1 MALRERR
8 AGWRKLLVL
17 TAAVAVG
24 VAALVAIDAFTDN
37 LRDSVRD
44 QARGLLG
51 ADLALQSRQPFSPA
65 VVALIDTLHG
75 LTETALPRG
84 VQTSRRP
91 ATPSMARTTEF
102 SAMAYVP
109 RTSGTRLVQVTATE
123 PGFPYYG
130 YFETE
135 PRESWA
141 AMQEP
146 GAMPATVVEPALLTQ
161 LNARVG
167 DTLAL
172 GDGRFR
178 IIGVATRVPGDVGV
192 RAAFGARV
200 YIPFASVAKTGLLGF
215 GARAEHA
222 AYFKLPASVNAN
234 EIATTYRP
242 KLRAERVRI
251 RTVDDDRNNLTETL
265 ERLASYLGLVALIA
279 LLLGGLGVA
288 SAVSVFIR
296 RKLDSIAVL
305 RCLGATSKQVFAV
318 YLLQALA
325 MGALGGVV
333 GVLAGLAV
341 QQLLP
346 GLLREFLPV
355 SVSARPSLRAVL
367 LGLGIGLWVS
377 AAFALLPLLQVLQ
390 VTPLAALRR
399 DVEPGGTRRD
409 PFVLP
414 TALLLVVSLVL
425 LAALQVRDWA
435 LALWFSGSILVVL
448 GVLWLASWGLTRAV
462 RRWFP
467 TSWSYVWRQGLANL
481 YRPANQTVTVVLS
494 LGFGAFLLSTL
505 YLVQYNLLRQLRIT
519 GGADRPNLVLFDVQ
533 TDQLGGVD
541 SLLAAEKLP
550 RVGPVPIV
558 PMRIRAINSTP
569 VLRTIADTLGP
580 EEGQERPDSAPRRAG
595 WAVRRE
601 YRSTYRD
608 TLVASEKLTAGNWW
622 TPGRGDAGTPRRQ
635 DASTAGRQDALT
647 PGRPEAQRPGSIS
660 IELGLASELDV
671 TIGDTITWDVQGVA
685 LTTVIRSMREVDWAR
700 FEPNFFVVFEPGL
713 LEEAPQSALLLTRVA
728 DGAERG
734 RVQRILV
741 ERFSNVTSVDISSV
755 QQAVE
760 QLVGQV
766 TLAIRF
772 MALFSLLTGA
782 VVLIGA
788 VATSRYQRLREG
800 ALLRTLGGTRAQ
812 IFRIVAAEYTAL
824 GLLAALVGVGLSAIA
839 AWALARWVFEL
850 PFGIPAELGVLVVV
864 VVAGTALVGLV
875 NSRDVVRRAPLEVLR
890 AE

>member
-1 MALRERR
+1 MTGAGFVLRMALREGR

-65 VVALIDTLHG
+65 VVALIDTFAG
-75 LTETALPRG
+75 LADSTRAVAPFERPNVTAL
-84 VQTSRRP
+84 
-91 ATPSMARTTEF
+91 ARTTEF

-130 YFETE
+130 DFETE

-146 GAMPATVVEPALLTQ
+146 GALPATVVEPALLTQ

-200 YIPFASVAKTGLLGF
+200 YIPFESVAATGLLGF

-222 AYFKLPASVNAN
+222 AYFKLPASVDAN
-234 EIATTYRP
+234 EIAKTYRP

-305 RCLGATSKQVFAV
+305 RCLGATSKQVFSV

-325 MGALGGVV
+325 MGALGSVV

-355 SVSARPSLRAVL
+355 TVSARPSLRAVL

-377 AAFALLPLLQVLQ
+377 AIFALLPLLQVRQ

-414 TALLLVVSLVL
+414 TAVLLVVSLVL

-435 LALWFSGSILVVL
+435 LALWFSGSILLVL
-448 GVLWLASWGLTRAV
+448 GLLWLASWGLTRAV

-519 GGADRPNLVLFDVQ
+519 GGADRPNLVLFDIQ
-533 TDQLGGVD
+533 SDQLAGVD

-558 PMRIRAINSTP
+558 PMRIRAINGAP
-569 VLRTIADTLGP
+569 VLRTIADTLEP

-608 TLVASEKLTAGNWW
+608 TLVASEKLIAGKWW
-622 TPGRGDAGTPRRQ
+622 TPGRL
-635 DASTAGRQDALT
+635 DAST
-647 PGRPEAQRPGSIS
+647 PGRSTPERPNVRASERPGSIS

-685 LTTVIRSMREVDWAR
+685 LSTVIRSMREVDWAR

-741 ERFSNVTSVDISSV
+741 ERFSNVTSVDMSSV

-788 VATSRYQRLREG
+788 VATSRYQRVREG

-839 AWALARWVFEL
+839 AWALAKWVFET

-864 VVAGTALVGLV
+864 VVAGTALVGLA
-875 NSRDVVRRAPLEVLR
+875 NSREVVRRAPLEVLR